1 MKLRFMHG
9 LVVPMAMAAASAW
22 AGDLYK
28 CTDRAGQVSIQSQ
41 PCPKD
46 ATQDWKRD
54 AAPELPPSEAQQ
66 KALQERREREASE
79 ARQLAK
85 MAGTAKSDQPD
96 SDTSEQGGPEQGE
109 REQDKPES
117 DKHASPVAE
126 PPPNDCRKAH
136 QFADAVRAR
145 EFLELSNY
153 QLSRLSEWVAGQC
166 RDPD

>member
-9 LVVPMAMAAASAW
+9 LVVPIAMAAASAW

-28 CTDRAGQVSIQSQ
+28 CTDRSGQVSIQSQ

-46 ATQDWKRD
+46 AIQDWKRD
-54 AAPELPPSEAQQ
+54 AAPELPPNEAQQ
-66 KALQERREREASE
+66 KALQDRRAREASE

-85 MAGTAKSDQPD
+85 MAGTAKRDKPD
-96 SDTSEQGGPEQGE
+96 SDTSEQGERAQG
-109 REQDKPES
+109 KPAS
-117 DKHASPVAE
+117 DTPASPVAE
-126 PPPNDCRKAH
+126 PAPNDCRKAH
-136 QFADAVRAR
+136 QFADAVRAK

>member
-85 MAGTAKSDQPD
+85 MAGTAKSGKPD
-96 SDTSEQGGPEQGE
+96 SDKPA
-109 REQDKPES
+109 QDKSES
-117 DKHASPVAE
+117 DRHASPVAE

-136 QFADAVRAR
+136 QFADAVRAK